1 MKINGGKG
9 TAAETES
16 STPRQCSDFPAGP
29 GIFGPYDPAGYF
41 CEMFGRPGHLA
52 THTSAIVER
61 LGALPLADLRRRH
74 AAAERELLNFGITFT
89 VYSEKGQTD
98 SILPFDV
105 IPRVISALKWR
116 KIETGVEQ
124 RVKAINLF
132 LNDVYHHQKIIKDGV
147 VPADL
152 VFTNVN
158 YRREMQDF
166 DVPLG
171 SYTQICGVD
180 LVRGDDGEFRV
191 LEDNVRTPSGVS
203 YVIENRHLTRRAFP
217 DLLRHFALRRV
228 SDYGERLIDTLVEL
242 APNGITN
249 PQVVLLSAG
258 TYNSAYFEHVFLAQ
272 EMGVPM
278 VEGRDLFVDAN
289 HVFMKTI
296 NGPQPVHVIYR
307 RIDDAY
313 LDPNVFN
320 AESVLGVKGL
330 MSAYWAGN
338 VTLANAVGTGI
349 ADDKAIYAYM
359 PQIIRYYLSED
370 PLLPNV
376 ETHVCRQKEGLAYTL
391 AHIKDLVIKPVGASG
406 GYGIIIGPRASHR
419 KLEACRASLR
429 ANPQNFISQSLV
441 NLSVCPTLINR
452 RIEPRHVDLRPFVIS
467 GSSTWVLPGGLT
479 RVALRKD
486 SLVVNSS
493 QGGGSKD
500 TWVLE

>member
-1 MKINGGKG
+1 MKVNHGKR
-9 TAAETES
+9 TAAETEPGTRHQDS
-16 STPRQCSDFPAGP
+16 GFPAGP
-29 GIFGPYDPAGYF
+29 GIFGPYDPGSYF
-41 CEMFGRPGHLA
+41 CEMFGRPGNLA
-52 THTSAIVER
+52 THTGAIVER

-74 AAAERELLNFGITFT
+74 SAAERELMNFGITFT

-105 IPRVISALKWR
+105 IPRVISAQEWQ

-132 LNDVYHHQKIIKDGV
+132 LHDVYHGQKIIKDGI

-152 VFTNVN
+152 VLANKNF
-158 YRREMQDF
+158 RREMQGF

-171 SYTQICGVD
+171 IYTQICGFD
-180 LVRGDDGEFRV
+180 LVRGDDGELRV

-217 DLLRHFALRRV
+217 DLPRRIALRRV
-228 SDYGERLIDTLVEL
+228 SEYGERLIDTLVDF
-242 APNGITN
+242 APPRAAH

-258 TYNSAYFEHVFLAQ
+258 TYNSAYLEHVFLAQ

-278 VEGRDLFVDAN
+278 VEGRDLFVDAG

-313 LDPNVFN
+313 LDPDVFN

-330 MSAYWAGN
+330 VGAYRAGN

-359 PQIIRYYLSED
+359 PRIIRYYLGEE
-370 PLLPNV
+370 PVLLNV
-376 ETHVCRQKEGLAYTL
+376 ETHVCRDKAGLDYTL
-391 AHIKDLVIKPVGASG
+391 SHIKDLVIKPVGASG
-406 GYGIIIGPRASHR
+406 GYGITIGPRASHR
-419 KLEACRASLR
+419 KLQACRTSLR
-429 ANPQNFISQSLV
+429 ANPQNFISQPVV
-441 NLSVCPTLINR
+441 NLSVCPTLVDR
-452 RIEPRHVDLRPFVIS
+452 RVEPRHVDLRPFAINGKS
-467 GSSTWVLPGGLT
+467 IWVLPGGLT

-486 SLVVNSS
+486 SLIVNSS